1 MTTLTIKDTKSI
13 TLYVK
18 NCVSVSLNED
28 VFSALINDSVFE
40 ELNLKQ
46 NGIYLIDVS
55 GMYSEKAVQFL
66 TRQFSMSTYQ
76 KTVSATDG
84 TVTTETVDGITNNTL
99 QFRVI

>member
-1 MTTLTIKDTKSI
+1 MTIVTIKDTNSI
-13 TLYVK
+13 TLYTK
-18 NCVSVSLNED
+18 TCVSVSLNGD
-28 VFSALINDSVFE
+28 VFSMLINDQAFE
-40 ELNLKQ
+40 ELALKQ
-46 NGIYLIDVS
+46 NGIYLIDVDD
-55 GMYSEKAVQFL
+55 MYSGKTVQFL